1 MTDLP
6 DPAAAEAAATD
17 PAAADAAVAAYVQT
31 HRERLLAELFD
42 FLRLRSVSTDPERAG
57 DVRAAAEFVADALTR
72 AGLTAEVHETARH
85 PVVTATSPV
94 VPGAPTVL
102 VYGHYD
108 VQPPDPVELW
118 RHDPFEPTLEDGAI
132 VARGASDDKGQVFA
146 HVKAVEAL
154 RELHGG
160 LPLNVRFVIEGEEEI
175 GSPNLAPFLRAHADA
190 LRADVA
196 VVSDGAMVA
205 PGTPTLTYGLR
216 GLAYVTV
223 RVRAAGRDLHS
234 GAYGGGVPNAL
245 LALATMLASLKDAD
259 GRILIDGFYD
269 SVVEVSEEERARL
282 AQVPFDREAFM
293 RGAGVRATP
302 GEAGRGLLERLW
314 ARPTLDVHGL
324 GGGFTGAGSKTVIP
338 AEGVAKV
345 SCRLVADQDPEVV
358 VAQLRRHLEAAAPEG
373 VEVEVVAEGLG
384 HPVITPLGHDAV
396 RRTAAALE
404 RVWGAPVVYARSG
417 GSIPVVVEL
426 ERILGAAPVLL
437 DMGLED
443 DQLHA
448 PNEKFDVVNYL
459 QGIRASAATLLAL
472 AAR

>member
-1 MTDLP
+1 MT
-6 DPAAAEAAATD
+6 AA
-17 PAAADAAVAAYVQT
+17 
-31 HRERLLAELFD
+31 
-42 FLRLRSVSTDPERAG
+42 
-57 DVRAAAEFVADALTR
+57 
-72 AGLTAEVHETARH
+72 
-85 PVVTATSPV
+85 SPL

-108 VQPPDPVELW
+108 VQPPDPIELW

-154 RELHGG
+154 RDLYGE
-160 LPLNVRFVIEGEEEI
+160 LPLNVRFVVEGEEEI

-190 LRADVA
+190 LAADVA
-196 VVSDGAMVA
+196 LVSDGAMVA

-245 LALATMLASLKDAD
+245 LALATMLASLKDGD
-259 GRILIDGFYD
+259 GRVLVEGFYD
-269 SVVEVSEEERARL
+269 SVLEVSDEERARL

-338 AEGVAKV
+338 AEGIAKV
-345 SCRLVADQDPEVV
+345 SCRLVPDQDPEVV

-373 VEVEVVAEGLG
+373 VDVEVVAEGLG
-384 HPVITPLGHDAV
+384 HPVITPLEHDAV
-396 RRTAAALE
+396 APHGRRAGAGLGSARGVRPQR
-404 RVWGAPVVYARSG
+404 RVDPGRGRARADPRRG
-417 GSIPVVVEL
+417 TGPL
-426 ERILGAAPVLL
+426 RHGPR
-437 DMGLED
+437 GR
-443 DQLHA
+443 
-448 PNEKFDVVNYL
+448 P
-459 QGIRASAATLLAL
+459 
-472 AAR
+472 AARTEREVRGGQLPSRHPRERGDPARARGALTGPVPTCASRS

>member
-6 DPAAAEAAATD
+6 DPAV
-17 PAAADAAVAAYVQT
+17 ADAAVAAYVDE
-31 HRERLLAELFD
+31 HRDRLLAELFD
-42 FLRLRSVSTDPERAG
+42 FLRLRSISTDPERTA
-57 DVRAAAEFVADALTR
+57 DVRAAADFVAEALTR

-85 PVVTATSPV
+85 PVVTASSPL

-108 VQPPDPVELW
+108 VQPADPIEPW

-146 HVKAVEAL
+146 HVEAVAAL
-154 RELHGG
+154 RALHGE
-160 LPLNVRFVIEGEEEI
+160 LPLNVRFVVEGEEEI
-175 GSPNLAPFLRAHADA
+175 GSPNLAGFLHAHADE

-196 VVSDGAMVA
+196 IVSDGAMVA

-223 RVRAAGRDLHS
+223 RVKAAGRDLHS

-245 LALATMLASLKDAD
+245 LALATMLASLKGAD
-259 GRILIDGFYD
+259 GRVRVEGFYD
-269 SVVEVSEEERARL
+269 DVVEVSDEERARL
-282 AQVPFDREAFM
+282 AQVPFDRAAFM
-293 RGAGVRATP
+293 QDAGVRTTP
-302 GEAGRGLLERLW
+302 GEAGRELLERLW

-338 AEGVAKV
+338 AEGLAKL
-345 SCRLVADQDPEVV
+345 SCRLVPNQDPEVV

-373 VEVEVVAEGLG
+373 IDVEVVAEGLG
-384 HPVITPLGHDAV
+384 HPVITPLDHEAV
-396 RRTAAALE
+396 RRTAGALE

-443 DQLHA
+443 DRLHA
-448 PNEKFDVVNYL
+448 PNEKFDVINYL
-459 QGIRASAATLLAL
+459 NGIRASAATLLAL

>member
-1 MTDLP
+1 MADLP
-6 DPAAAEAAATD
+6 DPAV
-17 PAAADAAVAAYVQT
+17 ADDRMAAYVEA
-31 HRERLLAELFD
+31 HRDRLLAELFD
-42 FLRLRSVSTDPERAG
+42 FLRLRSISTDPERAA
-57 DVRAAAEFVADALTR
+57 DVRAAADFVAEALTR
-72 AGLTAEVHETARH
+72 AGLPAEVHETARH
-85 PVVTATSPV
+85 PVVTAASPL

-108 VQPPDPVELW
+108 VQPPDPIELW

-160 LPLNVRFVIEGEEEI
+160 LPLNVRFVVEGEEEI
-175 GSPNLAPFLRAHADA
+175 GSPNLAGFLRAHVDA

-196 VVSDGAMVA
+196 LVSDGAMVA

-223 RVRAAGRDLHS
+223 RVKAAGRDLHS

-245 LALATMLASLKDAD
+245 FALATMLASLKDAD
-259 GRILIDGFYD
+259 GRVQVDGFYD
-269 SVVEVSEEERARL
+269 PVVEVSDEERARL
-282 AQVPFDREAFM
+282 AQVPFDRDAFM
-293 RGAGVRATP
+293 RDAGVRATP

-345 SCRLVADQDPEVV
+345 SCRLVPDQDPEVV
-358 VAQLRRHLEAAAPEG
+358 VAQLRRHLEAVAPEG
-373 VEVEVVAEGLG
+373 VVVEVVAEGLG
-384 HPVITPLGHDAV
+384 HPVITPLDHEAV
-396 RRTAAALE
+396 RRTARALE

-417 GSIPVVVEL
+417 GSIPVVVDL

-443 DQLHA
+443 DRLHA

>member
-6 DPAAAEAAATD
+6 DPAV
-17 PAAADAAVAAYVQT
+17 ADAAVAAYVDE
-31 HRERLLAELFD
+31 HRDRLLAELFD
-42 FLRLRSVSTDPERAG
+42 FLRLRSISTDPERTA
-57 DVRAAAEFVADALTR
+57 DVRAAADFVAEALTR

-85 PVVTATSPV
+85 PVVTASSPL

-108 VQPPDPVELW
+108 VPPPDPIELW

-146 HVKAVEAL
+146 HVEAVAAL
-154 RELHGG
+154 RALHGE
-160 LPLNVRFVIEGEEEI
+160 LPLNVRFVVEGEEEI
-175 GSPNLAPFLRAHADA
+175 GSPNLAGFLHAHADE

-196 VVSDGAMVA
+196 IVSDGAMVA

-223 RVRAAGRDLHS
+223 RVKAAGRDLHS

-245 LALATMLASLKDAD
+245 LALATMLASLKGAD
-259 GRILIDGFYD
+259 GRVRVEGFYD
-269 SVVEVSEEERARL
+269 DVVEVSDEERARL
-282 AQVPFDREAFM
+282 AQVPFDRAAFM
-293 RGAGVRATP
+293 QDAGVRTTP
-302 GEAGRGLLERLW
+302 GEAGRELLERLW

-338 AEGVAKV
+338 AEGLAKL
-345 SCRLVADQDPEVV
+345 SCRLVPNQDPEVV

-373 VEVEVVAEGLG
+373 IDVEVVAEGLG
-384 HPVITPLGHDAV
+384 HPVITPLDHEAV
-396 RRTAAALE
+396 RRTAGALE

-443 DQLHA
+443 DRLHA
-448 PNEKFDVVNYL
+448 PNEKFDVINYL
-459 QGIRASAATLLAL
+459 NGIRASAATLLAL

>member
-6 DPAAAEAAATD
+6 DPAV
-17 PAAADAAVAAYVQT
+17 ADAAVTEYVEA
-31 HRERLLAELFD
+31 HRDRLLAELFD
-42 FLRLRSVSTDPERAG
+42 FLRLPSISTDPERAS
-57 DVRAAAEFVADALTR
+57 DVRAAADFVADALTR
-72 AGLTAEVHETARH
+72 AGLAAEVHSTARH
-85 PVVTATSPV
+85 PVVTAASPH

-108 VQPPDPVELW
+108 VQPPDPLELW
-118 RHDPFEPTLEDGAI
+118 RHDPFDPTLEDGAI

-154 RELHGG
+154 RDLHGG
-160 LPLNVRFVIEGEEEI
+160 LPLNVRFVVEGEEEI
-175 GSPNLAPFLRAHADA
+175 GSPNLAAFLRAHVDA

-223 RVRAAGRDLHS
+223 RVKAADRDLHS

-245 LALATMLASLKDAD
+245 LALATLLASLKDAE
-259 GRILIDGFYD
+259 GRVLVDGFYD
-269 SVVEVSEEERARL
+269 AVVEVSDEERTRL
-282 AQVPFDREAFM
+282 AQVPFDRDAFM

-302 GEAGRGLLERLW
+302 GEAGRELLERLW

-324 GGGFTGAGSKTVIP
+324 GGGFVGAGSKTVIP
-338 AEGVAKV
+338 AEGIAKV
-345 SCRLVADQDPEVV
+345 SCRLVPDQDPEVV

-396 RRTAAALE
+396 RRTAGALE

-443 DQLHA
+443 DRLHA

-472 AAR
+472 AER

>member
-1 MTDLP
+1 MNALP
-6 DPAAAEAAATD
+6 DPT
-17 PAAADAAVAAYVQT
+17 AADAAVAGYVAA
-31 HRERLLAELFD
+31 HRERLLAELVD
-42 FLRLRSVSTDPERAG
+42 FLRLPSVSTDPARAG
-57 DVRAAAEFVADALTR
+57 DVRAAAAFVASALER
-72 AGLTAEVHETARH
+72 AGLQATVHETARH
-85 PVVTATSPV
+85 PVVTATSPE

-108 VQPPDPVELW
+108 VQPAEPLELW
-118 RHDPFEPTLEDGAI
+118 RHDPFEPVLEGGAI
-132 VARGASDDKGQVFA
+132 VARGASDDKGQVYA

-154 RELHGG
+154 RDLHGG
-160 LPLNVRFVIEGEEEI
+160 VPLNLRFVVEGEEEI
-175 GSPNLAPFLRAHADA
+175 GSPHLAGFLEAHREA

-196 VVSDGAMVA
+196 LVSDGAMVA
-205 PGTPTLTYGLR
+205 PGTPTITYGLR

-259 GRILIDGFYD
+259 GRVRVEGFYD
-269 SVVEVSEEERARL
+269 RVVEVGEGERHRL

-293 RGAGVRATP
+293 RDAGVTATP
-302 GEAGRGLLERLW
+302 GEAGRDLLERLW

-345 SCRLVADQDPEVV
+345 SCRLVPDQDPEEV
-358 VAQLRRHLEAAAPEG
+358 VAQLRRHLERVAPEG
-373 VEVEVVAEGLG
+373 VEVTVTPEGLG
-384 HPVITPLGHDAV
+384 HPVVTSLDHDAV

-404 RVWGAPVVYARSG
+404 RVWGRPVVYARSG
-417 GSIPVVVEL
+417 GSIPVVVDL

-443 DQLHA
+443 DRLHA
-448 PNEKFDVVNYL
+448 PNEKFDVENYL